1 MWAVSFAI
9 FAIYYQLHCR
19 YCASTVFIFLLRLPL
34 PTIQSN
40 STKPYATLH
49 PVARAVL
56 LACAAMASCAAAWGQ
71 SNDKTAFK
79 KTPLRLR
86 ASPWLNETVPVLSK
100 QQAAT
105 VLWGNNIQGQVDKQ
119 ITVTGNAELRR
130 PGDVLKAD
138 SIHYDQ
144 SQNMATAKGNITL
157 NRQGNVFKGDTL
169 QLQLDSYAGGFDN
182 VRYQVLQTDGA
193 GAASRVDFIDQKRSI
208 IHDGTYSTCQAC
220 ANRSQ
225 KNQDDTAQEHKQKS
239 KEAKERKPA
248 WYIKGKRIYIDQER
262 DEGFVEQGA
271 LVFGGVPIIPVP
283 RFGFPLSDA
292 RRSGF
297 LPPTFNVS
305 TMSGVE
311 YSQPYYFNI
320 APNRD
325 ATLTSN
331 VSSKRGIDL
340 HGQFRY
346 LEPNYHGQLAANFMP
361 NDRKTKTNR
370 WSYRVQHSQRFPS
383 SDWGRLG
390 LTIDATRVSDN
401 TYWRDFKDFTG
412 TRTHTVSERQLP
424 STVTLDW
431 ANGFWS
437 AYIKAQRWQTLQLPA
452 PDNIVPP
459 FDKLPQVHARY
470 ARNNIKGFDM
480 SLDLDMTR
488 FQSKPALT
496 GYPNGTRAHVYGKVS
511 RPWLRP
517 WGFLTP
523 SVEFNAMHY
532 NTDTAMP
539 NGKRSGGMALPT
551 LSVDSGLIFERSSKI
566 FNTDIKQTLEPRLFY
581 TYTPYKKQ
589 SHLPVYDSAAKSFNF
604 ASIFSSNPFTGADRI
619 ADNNSLTMGVTS
631 RLYSAKTGSELAR
644 LSVAQRYRFSPRR
657 VFLGA
662 NPNTQSSFSN
672 ILLEAQVN
680 WHPHWSA
687 RASATYDQK
696 APSGKK
702 IIDGRFGIQYAPA
715 PYRVLSANT
724 SYQANGHEQVDVG
737 WQWPLND
744 LWGDKGKQLPPG
756 RGQGGGRLYSI
767 GRVYYSLKER
777 RITDALLGLEYD
789 ACCWIGRIAWR
800 RQQTQTLP
808 RVVDNSVMLQIE
820 FVGLSKIG
828 TRTLGAF
835 REHIPG
841 YTPLRQP
848 KLYKPSRFQRYD

>member
-1 MWAVSFAI
+1 MLLSKTKKHTATSF
-9 FAIYYQLHCR
+9 
-19 YCASTVFIFLLRLPL
+19 
-34 PTIQSN
+34 
-40 STKPYATLH
+40 ATLH
-49 PVARAVL
+49 PLVRAML
-56 LACAAMASCAAAWGQ
+56 LACTTMTPYTWVWGQ
-71 SNDKTAFK
+71 TSNITNFE

-86 ASPWLNETVPVLSK
+86 ASPWLNETLPVLSN

-105 VLWGNNIQGQVDKQ
+105 VLWGKHIQGQLDKQ
-119 ITVTGNAELRR
+119 ITVIGNAELRR
-130 PGDVLKAD
+130 PGDILKANH
-138 SIHYDQ
+138 IHYDQ
-144 SQNMATAKGNITL
+144 TQNIATAQGNIIL
-157 NRQGNVFKGDTL
+157 NRQGNVFKGDKL
-169 QLQLDSYAGGFDN
+169 QLQLDGYTGGFDN
-182 VRYQVLQTDGA
+182 VRYQVLKTEGA

-220 ANRSQ
+220 ANRS
-225 KNQDDTAQEHKQKS
+225 KTKHDKKGDKTV
-239 KEAKERKPA
+239 ERKPA

-305 TMSGVE
+305 TISGVE

-325 ATLTSN
+325 ATLTN
-331 VSSKRGIDL
+331 NLSSKRGIDL
-340 HGQFRY
+340 HGKFRY
-346 LEPNYHGQLAANFMP
+346 LEPNYYGQLAGNFML
-361 NDRKTKTNR
+361 NDRITKTNR
-370 WSYRVQHSQRFPS
+370 WSYRVQHSQRFPFNQL
-383 SDWGRLG
+383 GRLG

-412 TRTHTVSERQLP
+412 MRTHTVSERQLP
-424 STVTLDW
+424 STVTVDW
-431 ANGFWS
+431 AKGFWS

-470 ARNNIKGFDM
+470 VRSNVKGFEV
-480 SLDLDMTR
+480 SLDLDMTQ
-488 FQSKPALT
+488 FKSKPTLT
-496 GYPNGTRAHVYGKVS
+496 GYPNGTRAHIHGKVS
-511 RPWLRP
+511 RPWLRS

-523 SVEFNAMHY
+523 GVEFNAMRYH
-532 NTDTAMP
+532 TDTAMS
-539 NGKRSGGMALPT
+539 NGKRSGGMVLPT
-551 LSVDSGLIFERSSKI
+551 LSVDSGLVFERNSEI

-589 SHLPVYDSAAKSFNF
+589 SHLPVYDSAEKSFNF
-604 ASIFSSNPFTGADRI
+604 ASIFSSNPFTGTDRI
-619 ADNNSLTMGVTS
+619 ANNNSLTMGVTS
-631 RLYSAKTGSELAR
+631 RFYSAKTGAELAR

-657 VFLGA
+657 VYLGA
-662 NPNTQSSFSN
+662 NRNTQNSFSN
-672 ILLEAQVN
+672 VLLDGQVN
-680 WHPHWSA
+680 WHPHWNA
-687 RASATYDQK
+687 RVSATYDQK
-696 APSGKK
+696 APSNKK
-702 IIDGRFGIQYAPA
+702 IVDGRFGIQYAPS

-724 SYQANGHEQVDVG
+724 SYQANVHQQVDVG

-744 LWGDKGKQLPPG
+744 LWGDKGRQFPPG

-767 GRVYYSLKER
+767 GRVHYSVKER
-777 RITDALLGLEYD
+777 RVTDALLGLEYD

-800 RQQTQTLP
+800 RQQTQTMP

-820 FVGLSKIG
+820 FVGLSKLG

-848 KLYKPSRFQRYD
+848 SLYKPSRFERYD